1 MKKVVVALLLFS
13 VVFAGTALAQ
23 QKGATMKRG
32 SGLSVDGFLGLG
44 SEPADDLGNTIGLG
58 AGASLDLAAFG
69 ADFADAERMQL
80 RADISYFKWKEDVF
94 GVDVSL
100 RRIPVFGGVRYFFA
114 PGASRRGTDVGVYG
128 EGGLELSFD
137 KAEAAVC
144 VPTFF
149 GPICSSGSSSE
160 VNLGLVV
167 GGGVE
172 MPVAEN
178 MYIGANLRYHL
189 ISDSYFTIMASFGV
203 KVD

>member
-1 MKKVVVALLLFS
+1 MVKKVAVVILLFS
-13 VVFAGTALAQ
+13 VVFAGTAFAQ
-23 QKGATMKRG
+23 QKKSATMKRSTG
-32 SGLSVDGFLGLG
+32 VSVDGFIGLG
-44 SEPADDLGNTIGLG
+44 TEPADDLGSTIGLG
-58 AGASLDLAAFG
+58 VGASLDLEAFG
-69 ADFADAERMQL
+69 ADFADAENMQV
-80 RADISYFKWKEDVF
+80 RADISYFKWEEDMF

-100 RRIPVFGGVRYFFA
+100 RRIPVFGGVRYFFTPEA
-114 PGASRRGTDVGVYG
+114 GRRASDVGLYG

-137 KAEAAVC
+137 EAEAAVC
-144 VPTFF
+144 VPFL
-149 GPICSSGSSSE
+149 GCVSGSSSE
-160 VNLGLVV
+160 INLGITV